1 MFIVILLLTF
11 KSRLIVSNTHDVCI
25 IHSVVLTLQ
34 DRWIGGY
41 VNEGVR
47 VRGFEALKQIL
58 SPHFILLEEED
69 MPFIIR
75 ETIRKHQ
82 WVVAHATVW
91 MRKLD

>member
-1 MFIVILLLTF
+1 MCDFYSSSVIVEIKTYC
-11 KSRLIVSNTHDVCI
+11 KQYPCI
-25 IHSVVLTLQ
+25 RLQ

-58 SPHFILLEEED
+58 SPHFILLEED
-69 MPFIIR
+69 NMPFMIR